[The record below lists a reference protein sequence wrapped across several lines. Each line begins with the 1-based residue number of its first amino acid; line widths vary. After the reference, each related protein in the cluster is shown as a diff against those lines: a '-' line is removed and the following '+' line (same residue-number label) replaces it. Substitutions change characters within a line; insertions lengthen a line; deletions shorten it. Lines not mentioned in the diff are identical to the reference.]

1 MSETLILQ
9 LLLLVAT
16 ATLLVAVLVHLRL
29 SPILAYLITGILLG
43 PQGLDLL
50 PAGEGAHWIG
60 ELGVAFLMFIVG
72 LEFSLA
78 RMMESRRVV
87 FGMGSLEVLG
97 ITLPAAL
104 LLWWWG
110 ATGPAGALVAG
121 GALAMSSTAIAAKQL
136 ADQGELSTAH
146 GHLSLGILLFQDL
159 ATLPFLLLI
168 GATSAQGGSGLM
180 PALIG
185 VVLFV
190 LLAFAL
196 RRPLE
201 RLMYQV
207 ARTRSQ
213 ELFLLTSLLL
223 VTGAGYAAWAAGLS
237 LALGAFL
244 AGMVVGESDYR
255 HLLEDEVRPFR
266 DLLLGFFF
274 VTIGMQIELRQLVES
289 PLDTLLLTLLFIAA
303 KGGLVFA
310 VARFVGGLSRTAALR
325 SGLVLAHGGEFSL
338 LLVTQALQEGVLPV
352 AVAQALL
359 LSLTLSIALAPL
371 LIQHNGG
378 LAERIE
384 VLLGLRPSGRRQSE
398 EQRRELHIT
407 EQAGPLENHVLLCG
421 CGRVGRLV
429 AGLLEAEEIP
439 YIALDHAPEVVREA
453 RRRGY
458 RVLLGDATRS
468 GILQAAGVER
478 AAVVVSTLPGG
489 DAVQRLIHQVRSL
502 QGESCPPIVVSTRD
516 EREVLELLEAGATT
530 VLPESFSAGLELAA
544 ETLRS
549 LGLKA
554 EEVEGVVEAA
564 RIRLRETASPS

>member
-1 MSETLILQ
+1 MSEPLFLQ

-72 LEFSLA
+72 LEFSLP

-97 ITLPAAL
+97 VTLPAVL

-110 ATGPAGALVAG
+110 APGPVGALVAG

-168 GATSAQGGSGLM
+168 GAASAQGGSGLM

-185 VVLFV
+185 VVLFA

-201 RLMYQV
+201 LLMYQV

-223 VTGAGYAAWAAGLS
+223 VTGAGFAAWAAGLS

-274 VTIGMQIELRQLVES
+274 VTIGMQIELRQLIES
-289 PLDTLLLTLLFIAA
+289 PLNSLLLTLLFIAF
-303 KGGLVFA
+303 KGGLVF
-310 VARFVGGLSRTAALR
+310 VIARLGGLPRSAALR

-352 AVAQALL
+352 PMAQALL

-371 LIQHNGG
+371 LIQHNGT

-384 VLLGLRPSGRRQSE
+384 ELLGLRPSGRRQSE

-407 EQAGPLENHVLLCG
+407 EEARPLENHVLLCG

-429 AGLLEAEEIP
+429 AGLLEAEAIP
-439 YIALDHAPEVVREA
+439 YLALDHDPGVVREA

-489 DAVQRLIHQVRSL
+489 GAVQRLLHQVRSL

-516 EREVLELLEAGATT
+516 EGHLVELLEAGATT

-564 RIRLRETASPS
+564 RIRLRETATPS